1 VDVALTRVNHQNA
14 SGNGTI
20 GTFYFTATTAMT
32 GTGNAASVPVTISNV
47 TIVDSS
53 GVAQSVNV
61 IGDTLTVADP
71 PLITS
76 IDEINHPTDFVYPTQ
91 SNDFINVNVS
101 GTRGTLN
108 IMDLSGR
115 VISTE
120 QVVTGKNTVNV
131 NVLPA
136 GNYILQILHDNGA
149 ATSHMIQVT
158 E

>member
-1 VDVALTRVNHQNA
+1 
-14 SGNGTI
+14 
-20 GTFYFTATTAMT
+20 MT
-32 GTGNAASVPVTISNV
+32 GTGSAASVPVTISNV

-53 GVAQSVNV
+53 GVTQSVNV

>member
-1 VDVALTRVNHQNA
+1 
-14 SGNGTI
+14 
-20 GTFYFTATTAMT
+20 MT